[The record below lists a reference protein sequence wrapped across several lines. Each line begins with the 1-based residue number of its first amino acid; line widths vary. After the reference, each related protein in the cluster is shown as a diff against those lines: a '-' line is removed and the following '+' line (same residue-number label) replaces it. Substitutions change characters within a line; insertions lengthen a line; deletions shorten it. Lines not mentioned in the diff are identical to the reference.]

1 MPRTPRLDAPGA
13 LHHVI
18 ARGIEKRPIFR
29 DAVDMEGFVV
39 RLARST
45 SDGGWRIYAWALLP
59 NHFHLLVRTEKRPLE
74 RSMRSLLTGH
84 AVAFNRRHGR
94 VGHLFQNRYKSI
106 LCEEDAYFL
115 ELVRYIHLNPIR
127 AGIVRGLAELGR
139 FRFSGH
145 ATLLGAAAA
154 PWHSVEDV
162 LRWFDRGVEA
172 ARLAY
177 EKFVAAGVGQGRRPE
192 LVSGR
197 LLRRAD
203 GWSAEEVSSTRARES
218 HAAVERVLGS
228 DEFTCRL
235 EQEVSKP
242 CVRFGSLP
250 TDPSEFLGSVAR
262 GLGIHPVVLVGASR
276 GRRAITARSVA
287 CFVWLEALGRSG
299 SELARAL
306 GVARASVYRA
316 ARRAPSDLR
325 DFDWLEAERRRS

>member
-1 MPRTPRLDAPGA
+1 MPRAPRLDAPGA

-18 ARGIEKRPIFR
+18 ARGIEKRSIFR
-29 DAVDMEGFVV
+29 DALDMEEFVA

-45 SDGGWRIYAWALLP
+45 SDGGWRVYAWALLP
-59 NHFHLLVRTEKRPLE
+59 NHFHLLVRTGRRPLE

-84 AVAFNRRHGR
+84 AVAFNRRHER

-106 LCEEDAYFL
+106 LCEDDAYFL

-139 FRFSGH
+139 FRFAGH

-154 PWHSVEDV
+154 PWHSARDV
-162 LRWFDRGVEA
+162 LRWFDRDVEA
-172 ARLAY
+172 ARGAY
-177 EKFVAAGVGQGRRPE
+177 ERFVAAGVGQGRRPE

-203 GWSAEEVSSTRARES
+203 GWSAEEASSTRARES

-228 DEFTCRL
+228 EGFASRL
-235 EQEVSKP
+235 EQEVSTP
-242 CVRFGSLP
+242 CFRVRSTLA
-250 TDPSEFLGSVAR
+250 DPAEFLGTVAR
-262 GLGIHPVVLVGASR
+262 SLRIHPVVLMGGSR
-276 GRRAITARSVA
+276 GRRAITARSTA
-287 CFVWLEALGRSG
+287 CFLWLEILGRSG
-299 SELARAL
+299 SELARTL

-316 ARRAPSDLR
+316 ARRAPRDLR
-325 DFDWLEAERRRS
+325 DFEWLEAERRRS